1 MGLESAFQ
9 RLHAEL
15 TRLRDAL
22 SDLRVTIMEDCPLNN
37 NVSMVDHFEN
47 SVTDL
52 LGLVEEAMN
61 AIGSAAQA
69 QGTLGRAEAARNSLL
84 LTHRRLHRLAQDY
97 RNKLAAYDNIYL
109 LRQLGRERGGEWR
122 SWCSVVKEGIE
133 RCVLP
138 LDAVHEAIQE
148 CWEEGTDSMVFAG
161 VMSQAP
167 VRIQPGDSTQA
178 IKASKGRQDSWR

>member
-9 RLHAEL
+9 RLHVEL

-37 NVSMVDHFEN
+37 KVALVDHFEN

-52 LGLVEEAMN
+52 LGSVDEVLN
-61 AIGSAAQA
+61 AIGRAAQT
-69 QGTLGRAEAARNSLL
+69 QDPLRRAEVARNSLL

-97 RNKLAAYDNIYL
+97 RNKLAAYDNIYS

-122 SWCSVVKEGIE
+122 SWCSVVKEAIE
-133 RCVLP
+133 RCAAP
-138 LDAVHEAIQE
+138 LDAVHEAIQD
-148 CWEEGTDSMVFAG
+148 CWEEGTDGMVFAG
-161 VMSQAP
+161 AMSQAP
-167 VRIQPGDSTQA
+167 TRTQPAHSMQA
-178 IKASKGRQDSWR
+178 IKASKGRRDP